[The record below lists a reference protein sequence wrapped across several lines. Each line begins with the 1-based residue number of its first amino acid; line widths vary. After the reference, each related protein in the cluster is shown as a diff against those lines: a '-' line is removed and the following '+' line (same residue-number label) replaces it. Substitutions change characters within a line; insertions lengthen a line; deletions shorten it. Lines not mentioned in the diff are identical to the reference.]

1 MTNPSRKLVVGGVL
15 FPGFELLDIFGPLE
29 LFGLLRDKVE
39 IAMIGES
46 AGPVCSAQGPSAVID
61 QSFDATKEVDVL
73 LIPGGVGA
81 RKVVRNPAFLEHLKR
96 LHHGAQFTASA
107 CTGAALLAR
116 AGLLDGRRATTNKLA
131 FDFPVAHG
139 PKVDW
144 QPSARWVKD
153 GNIFTASGVSAGMD
167 MALALIER
175 IWDRA
180 TADRAALEAEYIW
193 NEDPENDP
201 FANGSK

>member
-1 MTNPSRKLVVGGVL
+1 MSPPPGQRIVGGVL

-29 LFGLLRDKVE
+29 LFGLLQDKVE
-39 IAMIGES
+39 ITMIGEH
-46 AGPVCSAQGPSAVID
+46 AGPVPSAQGPSAIVD
-61 QSFDATKEVDVL
+61 QTFATVAAVDVL

-81 RKVVRNPAFLEHLKR
+81 RAVVENPAFLDHLTR
-96 LHHGAQFTASA
+96 LHNGAEYTASI

-144 QPSARWVKD
+144 QRSARWVED
-153 GNIFTASGVSAGMD
+153 GDIFTASGVSAGMD

-175 IWDRA
+175 IWDRP
-180 TADRAALEAEYIW
+180 TANRAALEAEYIW
-193 NEDPENDP
+193 NEDPESDP